1 MARHRFAIHMQVSG
15 LDLVE
20 FGSKSAARKF
30 QQATDQF
37 FFDGRR
43 AALFEALIALG
54 MDART
59 IRWHADH
66 PGERMPCCV
75 NAGIAIPPRPARRPS
90 PRRVQRA
97 P

>member
-1 MARHRFAIHMQVSG
+1 MARHRFAINMRVSG

-20 FGSKSAARKF
+20 FGTKAAARKF

-43 AALFEALIALG
+43 AALFETLIALG
-54 MDART
+54 MDAQT

-66 PGERMPCCV
+66 PGDRMPCCV
-75 NAGIAIPPRPARRPS
+75 NAQLPRPARTAGRS
-90 PRRVQRA
+90 PLRRAARGK
-97 P
+97 